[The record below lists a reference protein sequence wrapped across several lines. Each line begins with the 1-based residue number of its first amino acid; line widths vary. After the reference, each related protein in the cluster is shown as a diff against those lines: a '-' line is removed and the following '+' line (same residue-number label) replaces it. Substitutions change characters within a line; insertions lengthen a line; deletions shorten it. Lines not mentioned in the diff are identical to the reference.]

1 MEFNLDGIDLTSDTA
16 QADIIARVA
25 AHVLG
30 LKNKN
35 IDLIDRER
43 LAKENVET
51 MTIQIATAEEDNKV
65 ALAEKDNDVTKYKLA
80 VEERD
85 EKIKTV
91 QLEFKETND
100 KRLLESALNEFSI
113 GLADDPAGRMYMQS
127 KFTGLVEVKDGVVV
141 PKDVTTKLE
150 DLKQSLVTDKAN
162 AKYIKANVG
171 SGTGSV
177 GSEGGF
183 DSVKLPKD
191 MTGSERLEFK
201 QRDPVAFKQAFNLN

>member
-1 MEFNLDGIDLTSDTA
+1 MEFNLEGIDLTSDTA
-16 QADIIARVA
+16 STEIIARVD

-35 IDLIDRER
+35 NDLIKRESD
-43 LAKENVET
+43 AKESVEKLT
-51 MTIQIATAEEDNKV
+51 LEIATTEENNKV
-65 ALAEKDNDVTKYKLA
+65 ALAEKDNDVAKYKLA

-91 QLEFKETND
+91 QLEFKETNN
-100 KRLLESALNEFSI
+100 KRLLESAVNDFSSV
-113 GLADDPAGRMYMQS
+113 LADDPAGRMYMQS
-127 KFTGLVEVKDGVVV
+127 QFNGLVEVKDGVVV

-150 DLKQSLVTDKAN
+150 DLKQSLITDKAN

-177 GSEGGF
+177 GSENGF
-183 DSVKLPKD
+183 SSVKSLKD
-191 MTGSERLEFK
+191 MTATEEALLANS
-201 QRDPVAFKQAFNLN
+201 DPALYNSLLTK